1 MSGSAA
7 VATPGGVAPAGGQMN
22 HAQIMKALSGL
33 LLAMFVAILS
43 STVVS
48 AALPKIIADLGGGQS
63 AYTWVVTA
71 TLLTMTIS
79 TPIWG
84 KLADLFDRKVLIQA
98 GIIIFLVGSV
108 FAGLAQSTAWLISAR
123 AVQGVGIGALTALV
137 QVILSDLVSPRERGR
152 YMGYLGAVFGLGT
165 VTGPVI
171 GGLVTDHLGW
181 HWCFFVG
188 VPFALAALVLL
199 QRTLHLPR
207 IRRDNVQIDVLGA
220 FLIAAGVSTLL
231 IWVTLAG
238 KNYAWVSGTSA
249 VMVIGGLLLLVAA
262 VVVERRS
269 DEPLI
274 PTNLFENRTVVMAVI
289 ASVAVGIA
297 MFGTTIFLT
306 QYMQLARGY
315 SPTESGLLTIPMVIG
330 LFGSSTIVGRRI
342 SATGR
347 YRHYMLAG
355 TLFLA
360 GGLALMGLIDETTSL
375 VEVGIFMLIV
385 GVGVGMVMQNLI
397 LAVQNV
403 IPAREMGAG
412 SALIA
417 FFRSLGGAI
426 GVSVLG
432 AILGTRVTTH
442 IGEGLAE
449 RGLDAGA
456 MGSSSGQIPD
466 LASLSEP
473 AREVI
478 QHAYGLGIAEIFLF
492 AAPLGLV
499 AFVAVW
505 FLQEQRLGTKSG
517 SELVAE
523 QLAAERLAAA
533 EGAGELVV
541 RPGVERAGAAEHAPV
556 DARISAGSH
565 RG

>member
-1 MSGSAA
+1 MSHATEA
-7 VATPGGVAPAGGQMN
+7 VDVGTLAPVVDGQMN
-22 HAQIMKALSGL
+22 HGQIMKALSGL

-108 FAGLAQSTAWLISAR
+108 LAGLAQSTSWLIGAR
-123 AVQGVGIGALTALV
+123 AVQGVGVGALTALV
-137 QVILSDLVSPRERGR
+137 QVILSDLVSPRERGK

-165 VTGPVI
+165 VAGPVI
-171 GGLVTDHLGW
+171 GGLVTDNLGW

-188 VPFALAALVLL
+188 VPFALAALVVL

-207 IRRDNVQIDVLGA
+207 VRRDGVSIDVLGA
-220 FLIAAGVSTLL
+220 FLIAAGVSALL

-238 KNYAWVSGTSA
+238 KNYDWVSGTSA
-249 VMVIGGLLLLVAA
+249 ILVLGGIALLVAA
-262 VVVERRS
+262 VFVERRS
-269 DEPLI
+269 SEPLI
-274 PTNLFENRTVVMAVI
+274 PMQLFENRTVVMAVI

-306 QYMQLARGY
+306 QYMQLARGF

-330 LFGSSTIVGRRI
+330 LFGSSTISGRRI
-342 SATGR
+342 SKTGR
-347 YRHYMLAG
+347 YRRYMLAG
-355 TLFLA
+355 TLLLA

-375 VEVGIFMLIV
+375 IEVGLFMLVV
-385 GVGVGMVMQNLI
+385 GIGVGMVMQNLI

-403 IPAREMGAG
+403 IPQREMGAG

-417 FFRSLGGAI
+417 FFRSLGGAT

-432 AILGTRVTTH
+432 AILGSRVTTH

-449 RGLDAGA
+449 RGIDGGA
-456 MGSSSGQIPD
+456 LASSGGRIPD
-466 LASLSEP
+466 LASLP
-473 AREVI
+473 LPVREVV
-478 QHAYGLGIAEIFLF
+478 QHAYGSGIAEIFLI

-505 FLQEQRLGTKSG
+505 FLQEHRLGTKSG
-517 SELVAE
+517 A
-523 QLAAERLAAA
+523 QLAAEELAAEA
-533 EGAGELVV
+533 ADERDIPAV
-541 RPGVERAGAAEHAPV
+541 RSAPV
-556 DARISAGSH
+556 AAR
-565 RG
+565 